1 MLSIYDASK
10 DLGHSQTSVP
20 EVVATSEAISEPGI
34 AAAEESQ
41 LALAPE
47 EIETLTSLVGR
58 YDQLLA
64 EVDAL
69 NLQIEALLQAES
81 PKPVVTS

>member
-1 MLSIYDASK
+1 MIESSGLED
-10 DLGHSQTSVP
+10 SQ
-20 EVVATSEAISEPGI
+20 I
-34 AAAEESQ
+34 
-41 LALAPE
+41 ALAPD

-69 NLQIEALLQAES
+69 NLQIEALLKAES
-81 PKPVVTS
+81 PPPAAT